1 MRDFQLEP
9 GSFRD
14 RTSRVFYVSGHIYRG
29 LSSQAA
35 EDWAALSATRFFRRY
50 VSDGRIV
57 PTEAVDTP
65 DGLDVTQAG
74 NWSAF
79 LKHQAIPFVSYPYEW
94 CFGMLKDAALLQI
107 DLLLAALNENMT
119 LKDASAFNFQWMGS
133 KPVFI
138 DIPSFERLKPG
149 EPWAGYRQFC
159 QLFLYP
165 LMLQAYK
172 DLPFQPWLRG
182 CIDGIEPEQ
191 CRNLMSAGDLLR
203 PGVLVDVYLH
213 AKAHSDYADTRR
225 DIKSEMRSAGFN
237 KDLIVANVTRLKKVV
252 GGLHWKR
259 GKTEWSDY
267 ASVHSYT
274 DQDYETKA
282 EFVRKVVQS
291 QHRHLVWDLGCNVG
305 SFSKIAAENAD
316 NVVSIDADHLSIERL
331 YQELKSK
338 NDTKILPLIG
348 NVADPS
354 PDLGWRGLERRS
366 LFKRG
371 NPDLILCLALI
382 HHMVISAN
390 VPLKEFVDWLA
401 GLGGDLIIEFVT
413 RQDPMVQ
420 TLLRNKV
427 DNYADYDKE
436 FFERCLQQAFDV
448 AQQEMLKSGTRILY
462 YAHARSEKGSRERG
476 L

>member
-29 LSSQAA
+29 LSRQAA
-35 EDWAALSATRFFRRY
+35 DDWAALSATRFFQRY

-57 PTEAVDTP
+57 RTEPVETP
-65 DGLDVTQAG
+65 DGLDKAQVG
-74 NWSAF
+74 NWAAF
-79 LKHQAIPFVSYPYEW
+79 LKHQAIPFISYPYEW
-94 CFGMLKDAALLQI
+94 CFGMLKDAALLQL
-107 DLLLAALNENMT
+107 DLLLAALDENLT
-119 LKDASAFNFQWMGS
+119 LKDASAFNFQWVGS
-133 KPVFI
+133 RPVFI

-165 LMLQAYK
+165 LLLQAYK
-172 DLPFQPWLRG
+172 DIPFQPWLRG
-182 CIDGIEPEQ
+182 RIDGIEPEQ

-213 AKAHSDYADTRR
+213 AKAHSGYADTRR
-225 DIKSEMRSAGFN
+225 DIKSEIRSAGFN
-237 KDLIVANVTRLKKVV
+237 KDLIVANVNRLKKIV
-252 GGLHWKR
+252 GGLRWKR
-259 GKTEWSDY
+259 DKTEWSDY
-267 ASVHSYT
+267 SSIHSYT
-274 DQDYETKA
+274 DRDYEKKA
-282 EFVRKVVQS
+282 EFVRKVAQS
-291 QHRHLVWDLGCNVG
+291 HPWHLVWDLGCNVG

-316 NVVSIDADHLSIERL
+316 SVVAIDLDPLSIERL
-331 YQELKSK
+331 YQELKAK

-371 NPDLILCLALI
+371 NPDLMLCLALI
-382 HHMVISAN
+382 HHVVISAN
-390 VPLKEFVDWLA
+390 VPLKEFIDWLA
-401 GLGGDLIIEFVT
+401 DLGGDLVIEFVT

-427 DNYADYDKE
+427 DNYADYDQE
-436 FFERCLQQAFDV
+436 FFEQCLRQAFDV
-448 AQQEMLKSGTRILY
+448 AHQEMLESGTRVLY
-462 YAHARSEKGSRERG
+462 YARTRRERAKRG
-476 L
+476 